1 MTVKDWLGE
10 NNQLGQDIWQRK
22 YQHNNESFEEWLTRI
37 SGKNEKLKDL
47 IIQKKTENGVYYYKN

>member
-22 YQHNNESFEEWLTRI
+22 YRHDNESFED
-37 SGKNEKLKDL
+37 GL
-47 IIQKKTENGVYYYKN
+47 IE